1 MSKLVET
8 VRTNYN
14 DRYDEIR
21 RHWGGG
27 IMGNKS
33 QAKVAKI
40 EKIRARELENKRG
53 L

>member
-1 MSKLVET
+1 MYIYLQIYFSQQ
-8 VRTNYN
+8 
-14 DRYDEIR
+14 IR

-40 EKIRARELENKRG
+40 EKIRARELESKRG